1 MKRNLIKVPLITIFI
16 ISFIYIISSYILEN
30 YFNLLLRDWIFV
42 LFIVILAFCSLII
55 EIAILIK
62 LNGILEKG
70 SIKKIW
76 KRVIRIVS
84 ICILVLA
91 NFYAFFI
98 CLFVI
103 GGSYEE
109 IGVEIYDGEKYVVR
123 DIAPWI
129 KADPL
134 YNYHLYKNPIVYN
147 ANIVYFGEVKLGE
160 PPIEEDNIGG
170 INTIPEK
177 IDEDTNG
184 YEKIDIEEIEI
195 IPANIKYIQKIDSDL
210 NYGFYP
216 INRAGHQYLYGF
228 VKSKDNGASWEI
240 IYKFP
245 ATSEI
250 YYGHFL
256 DGKVGFVNF
265 GSEDKLSLFMTKDGG
280 LNWNKVS
287 IDIKGENQGMV
298 YVHNIQRIGEK
309 IELTLGLPSWTGS
322 SKRIKYYSVDGG
334 ASWNLKKDEI

>member
-1 MKRNLIKVPLITIFI
+1 MKRNLIKIPLITIFI
-16 ISFIYIISSYILEN
+16 ISLFYIISGNILKN
-30 YFNLLLRDWIFV
+30 CFNLLFRDWIFV

-62 LNGILEKG
+62 LNGVLEKG
-70 SIKKIW
+70 SIKKVW

-91 NFYAFFI
+91 NFYAVFI

-109 IGVEIYDGEKYVVR
+109 IGVEIHDGEKYVVR

-129 KADPL
+129 KARPL
-134 YNYHLYKNPIVYN
+134 YNYHLYKNPFVYN

-160 PPIEEDNIGG
+160 PLIEEDNIGKT
-170 INTIPEK
+170 NTIPEK

-195 IPANIKYIQKIDSDL
+195 LPANIKYIQKIDSDL

-216 INRAGHQYLYGF
+216 IDRASHQYLYGF

-245 ATSEI
+245 ANSEI

-256 DGKVGFVNF
+256 DEEIGFVNF
-265 GSEDKLSLFMTKDGG
+265 GSEDELSLLMTKDGG
-280 LNWNKVS
+280 LNWNKVL
-287 IDIKGENQGMV
+287 IDIVEGNKGMV
-298 YVHNIQRIGEK
+298 YVHDIEKSGEK
-309 IELTLGLPSWTGS
+309 IELTLGLSSWTGS
-322 SKRIKYYSVDGG
+322 SKRIKYYSIDGG